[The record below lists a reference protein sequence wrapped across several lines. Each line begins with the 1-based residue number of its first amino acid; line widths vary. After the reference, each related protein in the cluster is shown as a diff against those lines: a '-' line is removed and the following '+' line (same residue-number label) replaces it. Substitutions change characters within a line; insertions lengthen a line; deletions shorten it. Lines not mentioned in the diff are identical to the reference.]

1 MQQKCQS
8 TANKNKSIKEEIIK
22 ERNSTTHSLF
32 YHYLFII
39 GKSKMS
45 NEEALR
51 DFERIHAI
59 EMEKAGKGPIPVT
72 YKNNPKLKKKK
83 QLDRQSVKL

>member
-1 MQQKCQS
+1 
-8 TANKNKSIKEEIIK
+8 
-22 ERNSTTHSLF
+22 
-32 YHYLFII
+32 
-39 GKSKMS
+39 MS
-45 NEEALR
+45 NEEAIR

>member
-1 MQQKCQS
+1 
-8 TANKNKSIKEEIIK
+8 
-22 ERNSTTHSLF
+22 
-32 YHYLFII
+32 
-39 GKSKMS
+39 MS

-59 EMEKAGKGPIPVT
+59 EMEKAGKRPIPVT